1 MGGRSIRYG
10 TNFVQQVQG
19 PVGSFLT
26 TPPKRSP
33 SDEKGGRRGHFKS
46 EIHMRRQTVVRDAL
60 LLSFSILVAIIP
72 LQAQDKM
79 ATVPVL
85 MTVTVRLLDKDK
97 RMPDV
102 SREDVIVRQG
112 KDRLKVTGW
121 RSARQGLAGLDLF
134 ILIDDTSDPSLGSQ
148 LDDLKA
154 FINAQ
159 PPTTSVGVGY
169 MRNATVQIVQ
179 NFTTDHSQAAKAL
192 RLPVASS
199 GAYGSPYLS
208 VINLMKRW
216 PGHPNRREV
225 IMVTD
230 GIDRARGGPRYR
242 GLSFIVPD
250 VDSASRVAQRTG
262 TIIHTIFTRGVGRL
276 GSNFWEITNGQNA
289 IAKLSEETGGW
300 SFYLGT
306 ENAVSF
312 KPYLDDL
319 QSILNNQYL
328 LDFRAL
334 PGKKAGLQRI
344 RLSTE
349 VAGVELD
356 SADSVWVPSSGQ

>member
-1 MGGRSIRYG
+1 MMR
-10 TNFVQQVQG
+10 TQ
-19 PVGSFLT
+19 SF
-26 TPPKRSP
+26 
-33 SDEKGGRRGHFKS
+33 
-46 EIHMRRQTVVRDAL
+46 VRDAL
-60 LLSFSILVAIIP
+60 IAFSAIFVAIFP
-72 LQAQDKM
+72 LQAQEK
-79 ATVPVL
+79 AAAVPVR

-102 SREDVIVRQG
+102 NREDVIVRQG

-121 RSARQGLAGLDLF
+121 TSAHQGQAGLDLF

-148 LDDLKA
+148 LDDLRA

-159 PPTTSVGVGY
+159 PQTTSVGVGY

-179 NFTTDHSQAAKAL
+179 NFTTEHSQAVKAL

-208 VINLMKRW
+208 VIDLMKRW

-242 GLSFIVPD
+242 GLSFITPD

-276 GSNFWEITNGQNA
+276 GSNFWEITNGQNG
-289 IAKLSEETGGW
+289 IAKLSDETGGW

-306 ENAVSF
+306 QNPVSF

-319 QSILNNQYL
+319 QSILDNQYL
-328 LDFRAL
+328 LDFQAR
-334 PGKKAGLQRI
+334 PGKKAGLQYV

-349 VAGVELD
+349 VPGVELD